1 MQPIAHFLLSVIAG
15 IGVGLHLE
23 GKVKKYLI
31 IMILALLTTAI
42 DLDHLLPIYTQSGIK
57 AFHNIFVFVLF
68 PVFVFMVSAIY
79 ERNKL
84 TTSYQRISILLA
96 VMFVGHMCQD
106 GMTGGLPLFYPMQE
120 ERFTVAAIGFTVD
133 PVLFS
138 FTSQQSLLLI
148 WGGIIALAN
157 IVEKVIF
164 NNVEGKV
171 EEKELGKGYR
181 KLNLKQ
187 PSAVGSSNVP
197 FHFMAGSSILVDEKL
212 TSNFEVDTFDPM
224 LGFYEDEQI
233 EEYIFA
239 YVDNL

>member
-15 IGVGLHLE
+15 IGVGLHLK
-23 GKVKKYLI
+23 GKVKKYFVILT
-31 IMILALLTTAI
+31 LALLTTAI

-57 AFHNIFVFVLF
+57 AFHNIFVFVFF
-68 PVFVFMVSAIY
+68 PVAVFMGSVIY

-96 VMFVGHMCQD
+96 VMFVGHMVQD
-106 GMTGGLPLFYPMQE
+106 GTTGTLPLFYPMQE
-120 ERFTVAAIGFTVD
+120 DRYIVAAIGFTVD

-148 WGGIIALAN
+148 WGGIIAFAN
-157 IVEKVIF
+157 IVETVIF
-164 NNVEGKV
+164 NSVEGKE
-171 EEKELGKGYR
+171 EEKELEKSYR
-181 KLNLKQ
+181 KYNLKQ
-187 PSAVGSSNVP
+187 PSAIGLSSVTFHFMVGSSIP
-197 FHFMAGSSILVDEKL
+197 SDEKFTL
-212 TSNFEVDTFDPM
+212 NSELDAFDPM

-239 YVDNL
+239 YVDSL